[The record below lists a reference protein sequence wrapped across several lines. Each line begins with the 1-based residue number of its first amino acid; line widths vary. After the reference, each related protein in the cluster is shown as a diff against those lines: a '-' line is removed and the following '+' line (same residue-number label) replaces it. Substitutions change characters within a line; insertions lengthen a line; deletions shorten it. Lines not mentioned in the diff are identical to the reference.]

1 MMVLYSSFPRAD
13 SGPRGLNAVLRIKVI
28 LLNPFPPVLR
38 HFSKSRGASVR
49 PFPWFE
55 STCACARFSIWHFP
69 DCFSIMRCVLP
80 RLPSANGV
88 FSDMGAC
95 NSKRTSFRA
104 GTAGAFR
111 VAACDVTRTPP
122 APVGGGARDRA
133 DVRTGR
139 RKRGRMRPWKGSSE
153 GGKPSGVC
161 RCATFAEKLPVFLL
175 FTGTFVPKLALFS
188 SCCAFSRDKS
198 RGSTDKR
205 GRKRTRKREN
215 VHSRRQKL
223 VVSPFSCKFAA
234 EVPAPHSHFSLACGG
249 LQSTP

>member
-1 MMVLYSSFPRAD
+1 M
-13 SGPRGLNAVLRIKVI
+13 
-28 LLNPFPPVLR
+28 
-38 HFSKSRGASVR
+38 R

-55 STCACARFSIWHFP
+55 LPYACARTYFMAFP
-69 DCFSIMRCVLP
+69 GLLLYPALRSSRVGVCER
-80 RLPSANGV
+80 GV
-88 FSDMGAC
+88 FGHGGVQFQTNVLSSGNGRSISRGSVRRDPNTA
-95 NSKRTSFRA
+95 RTGRWWC
-104 GTAGAFR
+104 GEIGQTCER
-111 VAACDVTRTPP
+111 
-122 APVGGGARDRA
+122 
-133 DVRTGR
+133 GR
-139 RKRGRMRPWKGSSE
+139 RKRGAAGPWKGSSE
-153 GGKPSGVC
+153 GGKPSGVR

-188 SCCAFSRDKS
+188 SCCAFPRDKS

-234 EVPAPHSHFSLACGG
+234 EIPAPHSHFSLARGG

>member
-1 MMVLYSSFPRAD
+1 MVLCSFFPRAD
-13 SGPRGLNAVLRIKVI
+13 CGTGGLNAVLRIKVI

-38 HFSKSRGASVR
+38 HFSKSCGGSAR

-55 STCACARFSIWHFP
+55 LPYACARSFLMAFSCLLLYHALRSSAVAVCERSAFGP
-69 DCFSIMRCVLP
+69 SGVQCQTNVLP
-80 RLPSANGV
+80 SGNGRSISRGSV
-88 FSDMGAC
+88 
-95 NSKRTSFRA
+95 R
-104 GTAGAFR
+104 
-111 VAACDVTRTPP
+111 
-122 APVGGGARDRA
+122 RDRNTA
-133 DVRTGR
+133 RTGR
-139 RKRGRMRPWKGSSE
+139 WRCERSGRRANGAEKAERMRPWKGSSE
-153 GGKPSGVC
+153 GGKPSGVR

-188 SCCAFSRDKS
+188 SCCAFPRDKS

-234 EVPAPHSHFSLACGG
+234 EIPAPHSHFSLARGG

>member
-1 MMVLYSSFPRAD
+1 MT
-13 SGPRGLNAVLRIKVI
+13 LRRRVI
-28 LLNPFPPVLR
+28 LLNPFSPVLR
-38 HFSKSRGASVR
+38 HFSKSWGGSAR

-55 STCACARFSIWHFP
+55 SPYACARSFLMAFSCLLLYHALRSSRVGVCERGVFGHGGVQ
-69 DCFSIMRCVLP
+69 FQANVLP
-80 RLPSANGV
+80 HVSGGSISRSQ
-88 FSDMGAC
+88 
-95 NSKRTSFRA
+95 
-104 GTAGAFR
+104 R
-111 VAACDVTRTPP
+111 VAWPKHRPHRQVEVR
-122 APVGGGARDRA
+122 RDRA

-153 GGKPSGVC
+153 GGKPSGVR

-188 SCCAFSRDKS
+188 SCCAFPRDKS